1 MVEVIDFGMP
11 TPDLIEKLKELR
23 KYKLEIKNMDETSQT
38 LKDKVNILESELV
51 IMMDNAGVSKMKVD
65 GSTMYRKTDTYA
77 SIPTDTREAAFE
89 WLQKHDL
96 GALVKSQ
103 VNNRDL
109 MAALKEIDPDELPDQ
124 TIDHP
129 IIKISK
135 VERIGLRK

>member
-1 MVEVIDFGMP
+1 MEVIDFGMP
-11 TPDLIEKLKELR
+11 TPDLVEKLKELR
-23 KYKLEIKNMDETSQT
+23 KYKLEIQNMDEKSQSLKEKVAT
-38 LKDKVNILESELV
+38 LEAEVV

-65 GSTMYRKTDTYA
+65 GSTMYRKTDKYA

-89 WLQKHDL
+89 WLKQHDL

-124 TIDHP
+124 SVEHP